1 MGSGPVRKPSADDQL
16 MRAFGNGD
24 EAALQELFIRFGPDV
39 YGIGRRCFLDADLA
53 EAFVARTFI
62 TMWHRSSQY
71 TSSSMPLETW
81 VVGQAL
87 AVALQMSASH
97 PGGSADPRSVD
108 GPRPMVVSPLWRELA
123 RVGVRLP
130 SRGGRGPIGASFALR
145 AEGQSLE
152 SARIAGQAR
161 AIGPEAPGGDRSS
174 LMTRKSV
181 SQTERLDC
189 LDG

>member
-1 MGSGPVRKPSADDQL
+1 MGSGPERKPSADDQL

-71 TSSSMPLETW
+71 TSSSMPLDTW

-87 AVALQMSASH
+87 AGRCRCPHLTQAVLPTRARWTDQDRWWSARC
-97 PGGSADPRSVD
+97 G
-108 GPRPMVVSPLWRELA
+108 VS
-123 RVGVRLP
+123 
-130 SRGGRGPIGASFALR
+130 SRG
-145 AEGQSLE
+145 
-152 SARIAGQAR
+152 
-161 AIGPEAPGGDRSS
+161 
-174 LMTRKSV
+174 
-181 SQTERLDC
+181 
-189 LDG
+189 

>member
-53 EAFVARTFI
+53 DAFVEGTFV

-71 TSSSMPLETW
+71 ASSSMPLDTW

-87 AVALQMSASH
+87 AVALQMSTSH
-97 PGGSADPRSVD
+97 PGGSASAGRVRRTKTD
-108 GPRPMVVSPLWRELA
+108 G
-123 RVGVRLP
+123 
-130 SRGGRGPIGASFALR
+130 
-145 AEGQSLE
+145 GQP
-152 SARIAGQAR
+152 AVA
-161 AIGPEAPGGDRSS
+161 
-174 LMTRKSV
+174 
-181 SQTERLDC
+181 
-189 LDG
+189 